1 MPPGAYAIIGM
12 FAVVSLLSGTVAA
25 ALLGPRRPAAAVLPA
40 LAAFGSLYIV
50 GHRLALSIGP
60 EVGLFGFRVSLL
72 FDAIV
77 ALAVALLAGTVQSAA
92 VRLLQPKERSAG
104 RDGLT

>member
-1 MPPGAYAIIGM
+1 MPPSAYAIIGM
-12 FAVVSLLSGTVAA
+12 FAIVSLLSGTIAA
-25 ALLGPRRPAAAVLPA
+25 ALLGPRRPAAAALPA

-60 EVGLFGFRVSLL
+60 EVGLFGFRISLL

-77 ALAVALLAGTVQSAA
+77 ALAVALLAAAAQSAA
-92 VRLLQPKERSAG
+92 LRLLQPKERSAG
-104 RDGLT
+104 RDGLA